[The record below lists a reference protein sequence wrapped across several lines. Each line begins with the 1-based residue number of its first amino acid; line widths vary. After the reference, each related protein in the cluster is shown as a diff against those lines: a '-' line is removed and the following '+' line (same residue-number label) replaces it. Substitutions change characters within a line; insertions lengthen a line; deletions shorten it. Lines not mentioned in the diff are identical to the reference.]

1 MFLGP
6 EKRRD
11 QRRKLR
17 SSYCSEPKVIAENL
31 QNGAWES
38 AVGDKEKLCPRKEKW
53 HIYHIASQ

>member
-17 SSYCSEPKVIAENL
+17 SSHCSESTVIAENL
-31 QNGAWES
+31 QNGARES
-38 AVGDKEKLCPRKEKW
+38 AVGYKEKLSPRREK
-53 HIYHIASQ
+53 